1 MGKTKTKDVIH
12 ISQESHQVKCKLTEP
27 EKAAAALVLA
37 NAHQEQESLVIE
49 KKAALGTFKQRV
61 DKLAEQIHVT
71 SLMVQSGF
79 EIRSV
84 LCELKLNY
92 TTGRATVTRLDLPGG
107 IVEEREMTDDE
118 KQMQLPYTAKTGKN
132 KTGKDKDTMQETVK
146 SEQTQFEK
154 ARQEQQDKKDKKD
167 KANKDNDIA

>member
-1 MGKTKTKDVIH
+1 MAKTKKKDTIH
-12 ISQESHQVKCKLTEP
+12 ISQEPHQVKCIMTDT

-37 NAHQEQESLVIE
+37 NAHQEQESLAIE
-49 KKAALGTFKQRV
+49 KKAALGMFKQRA

-71 SLMVQSGF
+71 SLMVQNGV

-107 IVEEREMTDDE
+107 TVEEREMTDEE
-118 KQMQLPYTAKTGKN
+118 KQMQLPYKSKTS
-132 KTGKDKDTMQETVK
+132 KDKSAKNQGDMQEAVEG
-146 SEQTQFEK
+146 EQIQFEQ
-154 ARQEQQDKKDKKD
+154 ARKDQQDKKDK
-167 KANKDNDIA
+167 A